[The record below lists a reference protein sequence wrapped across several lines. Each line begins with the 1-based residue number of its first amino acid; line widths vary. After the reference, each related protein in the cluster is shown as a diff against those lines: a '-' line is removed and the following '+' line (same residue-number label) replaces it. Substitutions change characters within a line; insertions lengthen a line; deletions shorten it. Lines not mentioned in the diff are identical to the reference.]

1 MDKRGLKRKVVMV
14 QLRVLGMLGM
24 HEKKAQVLRNSGLF
38 KKYGGGGGYWHP
50 IPKNPTFYAPPP
62 HPTTPAGG
70 PHWHTLNMPNRPWR
84 ISIGNNV
91 NIATN
96 VSFFEHDIIHR
107 MWNGNPKYKG
117 PEILSYGGYITVED
131 NVMIGANA
139 IILYDLVIGHDAL
152 VAAGAVVT
160 KDVPPYAIVG
170 GNPAKVIG
178 DTRELLKKRLQTSG
192 YEVENYSYEN
202 YFEE

>member
-1 MDKRGLKRKVVMV
+1 MLWFSFVYLECWECMRKKHKFYAILDYSKNMV
-14 QLRVLGMLGM
+14 
-24 HEKKAQVLRNSGLF
+24 
-38 KKYGGGGGYWHP
+38 GGY
-50 IPKNPTFYAPPP
+50 
-62 HPTTPAGG
+62 
-70 PHWHTLNMPNRPWR
+70 WHTLNMPNRPWR

>member
-14 QLRVLGMLGM
+14 QLRVLGILGM
-24 HEKKAQVLRNSGLF
+24 HEKKAQVLRNSRLF
-38 KKYGGGGGYWHP
+38 KNYGGGY
-50 IPKNPTFYAPPP
+50 
-62 HPTTPAGG
+62 
-70 PHWHTLNMPNRPWR
+70 WHTLNMPNRPWR

-91 NIATN
+91 NVATN
-96 VSFFEHDIIHR
+96 VSFFKHDIIHR

-139 IILYDLVIGHDAL
+139 IILYDLVIGHDAV

-178 DTRELLKKRLQTSG
+178 DTRDLLRKRLQTSG

-202 YFEE
+202 YFDE

>member
-24 HEKKAQVLRNSGLF
+24 HEKSTSFTQFWIIQKIWW
-38 KKYGGGGGYWHP
+38 GY
-50 IPKNPTFYAPPP
+50 
-62 HPTTPAGG
+62 
-70 PHWHTLNMPNRPWR
+70 WHTLNMPNRPWR

>member
-1 MDKRGLKRKVVMV
+1 M
-14 QLRVLGMLGM
+14 
-24 HEKKAQVLRNSGLF
+24 
-38 KKYGGGGGYWHP
+38 
-50 IPKNPTFYAPPP
+50 
-62 HPTTPAGG
+62 
-70 PHWHTLNMPNRPWR
+70 NMPNRPWR

-107 MWNGNPKYKG
+107 MWNGNPQYKG

-202 YFEE
+202 YFEK